1 MGKNRYLLHAGF
13 SLKDNGSRY
22 MKWTQPLRSLAFGK
36 TLNCRV
42 LIVKRLYRLLSD

>member
-22 MKWTQPLRSLAFGK
+22 MKWTQPPRSLAFGK
-36 TLNCRV
+36 TL
-42 LIVKRLYRLLSD
+42 KWPGSYRKKALQTLK